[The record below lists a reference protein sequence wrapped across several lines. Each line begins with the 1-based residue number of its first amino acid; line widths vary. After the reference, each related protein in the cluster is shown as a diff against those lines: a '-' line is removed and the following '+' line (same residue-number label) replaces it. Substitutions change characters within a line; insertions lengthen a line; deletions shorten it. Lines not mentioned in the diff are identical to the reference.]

1 MNKNK
6 LLAILLLCIVGY
18 VALTPGMMKTVTQVF
33 ASPSKASQSLST
45 SIAPINAATNGDY
58 SVVGSPTINVAGI
71 DKVLSIAQSPAQGT
85 GEAMY
90 AYGVR
95 YGIDPV
101 FALAFF
107 QHESTFGRNG
117 IAATNLGL
125 GNIRCSQGF
134 VCINGF
140 RAYSSW
146 GAGYADWY
154 KLIRYQYVNA
164 WKLTTVA
171 QIVPVY
177 APSSENNPTQY
188 IASVESAAAMW
199 RGQK

>member
-1 MNKNK
+1 VNRSK
-6 LLAILLLCIVGY
+6 LLAILLLCIVAY
-18 VALTPGMMKTVTQVF
+18 VALQPGMMAQVTQAF
-33 ASPSKASQSLST
+33 SHASQASQSLNT
-45 SIAPINAATNGDY
+45 SIAPITGGNVDY
-58 SVVGSPTINVAGI
+58 SVLGKPTITAARI
-71 DKVLSIAQSPAQGT
+71 DTILRDAHSPAQGT

-164 WKLTTVA
+164 WKLLTVE

-177 APSSENNPTQY
+177 APSADRNNPTQY
-188 IASVESAAAMW
+188 IASVESAVAMW